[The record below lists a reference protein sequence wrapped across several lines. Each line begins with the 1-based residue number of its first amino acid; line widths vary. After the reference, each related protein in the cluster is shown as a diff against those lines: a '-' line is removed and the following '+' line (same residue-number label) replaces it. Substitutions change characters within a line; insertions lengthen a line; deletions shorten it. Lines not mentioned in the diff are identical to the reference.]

1 VQAQTKEQEL
11 QKQQEYIQKFEQDAQ
26 QMVAVKREELLKP
39 ILTRVNDAI
48 KAVAT
53 ESQYLMI
60 FDTSS
65 GAMLFAAESDDVT
78 ALVKKK
84 LGL

>member
-1 VQAQTKEQEL
+1 
-11 QKQQEYIQKFEQDAQ
+11 
-26 QMVAVKREELLKP
+26 
-39 ILTRVNDAI
+39 
-48 KAVAT
+48 
-53 ESQYLMI
+53 MI